1 MQTTEGTIFRI
12 GQALR
17 GTSPQGFVLV
27 TILLSAVN
35 KNIFRIKFVN
45 MSGEFGPLEIQ

>member
-1 MQTTEGTIFRI
+1 MQTTEETVFSI

-17 GTSPQGFVLV
+17 GASPQGSVLV

-35 KNIFRIKFVN
+35 KNIFRIKLLK
-45 MSGEFGPLEIQ
+45 MSKEF